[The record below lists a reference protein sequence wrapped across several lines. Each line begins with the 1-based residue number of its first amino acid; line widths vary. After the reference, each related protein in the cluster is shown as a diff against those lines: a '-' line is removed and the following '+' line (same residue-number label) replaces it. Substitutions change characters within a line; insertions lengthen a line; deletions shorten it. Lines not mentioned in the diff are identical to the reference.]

1 MTNIV
6 LCADGTWNRPGTDD
20 SADQPSYPT
29 NVFKLFT
36 NLDGKDSAADI
47 TAADEQER
55 VATDPTGATTQI
67 AKYLHGVGDSD
78 NILVKLLG
86 GATGAGTIA
95 RIVRG
100 YTFLSR
106 NYVPGARIFLIG
118 FSRGAYTVRALA
130 GLVQA
135 RGLLDATRLP
145 LATDRGK
152 AYRLGAA
159 VWYDYQH
166 ARRASQPQLAWPTRG
181 PSGRLA
187 RIYLAT
193 PTQEL
198 VSPVPID
205 TVAVWDTV
213 GALGIPDY
221 TSTDA
226 VADLFRFANT
236 TLGPGVSQ
244 GFHAVS
250 RDEQRADFI
259 PTLWDPDP
267 PRIKQLLF
275 AGAHGDV
282 GGGYPTTGTE
292 SGLSDL
298 TLDWMTGLLTG
309 RGVVFA
315 AKPTFVTDASA
326 CGCAHEPWLTPP
338 FNLLPILK
346 RVFPQTLAESP
357 SIQARRDG
365 SPVRP
370 DPSKGPTDYT
380 SRNFQ
385 RIPRN
390 HLGPMVDTPLGDLR
404 PQRVSGLNRVNVTA
418 NRYHRGPPLPLA
430 DSQRRRSAGALMS
443 PRERR

>member
-6 LCADGTWNRPGTDD
+6 FCADGTWNRPGTDD

-78 NILVKLLG
+78 NVLVKLLG

-145 LATDRGK
+145 LAADRGK

-166 ARRASQPQLAWPTRG
+166 ALLAKHPNPSLLGRLEDLAADLPAFISQP
-181 PSGRLA
+181 
-187 RIYLAT
+187 
-193 PTQEL
+193 PTQKL
-198 VSPVPID
+198 VSPVAID

-221 TSTDA
+221 TSTGA

-282 GGGYPTTGTE
+282 GGGYPTTDTE

-298 TLDWMTGLLTG
+298 TLDWMTGLLTR

-365 SPVRP
+365 SPVHP

-380 SRNFQ
+380 
-385 RIPRN
+385 
-390 HLGPMVDTPLGDLR
+390 
-404 PQRVSGLNRVNVTA
+404 
-418 NRYHRGPPLPLA
+418 
-430 DSQRRRSAGALMS
+430 
-443 PRERR
+443 